1 MNKFSELL
9 NGTVMSIFIYKEKQ
23 NEQIDRKIRLKQ
35 NKVST

>member
-23 NEQIDRKIRLKQ
+23 SEQIDRKIRLKQ
-35 NKVST
+35 NKIFT

>member
-35 NKVST
+35 NKIFT